1 MKLVWMIK
9 KQYVCQ
15 LYFADFMSAK
25 LLQVIDLQ
33 WFFMNIRMGR
43 AQCAHV
49 LRRVLRHVFRNAERL
64 FRIAAGGEGLCTCTG
79 RLCVAAQGQKLCEAP
94 GHGYPGALMGDGA
107 ADIQFSSLCRTF
119 RRIRWPSAREQSRR
133 ISPPSF
139 LPRREDRYMLIASQ
153 VMLRERSAV
162 PSRLSRTVRAV
173 LVGSGIALCGLS
185 AQASRTVDEVAQ
197 LLDQG
202 NAKQA
207 AKQAESYL
215 KQNPG
220 DVEMRFMQGV
230 IATEQK
236 LNVQAIKIFSTLI
249 RDYPNMPEPY
259 NNLAVLY
266 AADGQERK
274 AAEALEQAIRTN
286 PSYTTAHEN
295 LGDLYARMASE
306 AYSKALQLDGSR
318 KAIPAKLA
326 LITQLVPGQQTPAKT
341 LVAAAS
347 TPAAAAP
354 SVSRATQA
362 EAKVEPKQ
370 EAKAEKKPEAVAV
383 APAQPAP
390 KVDAKAP
397 VKSTLAPAAVAAAVV
412 AVAAAPEA
420 DAAKVEVKPAKPSAE
435 QAAPAAKPAMAAKP
449 AAAVSEV
456 ESAVHA
462 WAAAWQKQDM
472 PRYLNAYSE
481 KFVPADGSSFD
492 KWKEARRVRIVG
504 KDNISVALQNLRV
517 SVDGDQA
524 TAKFRQRYVAGSL
537 NSTTRKTLALRQEKG
552 AWRIVRE
559 STGG

>member
-1 MKLVWMIK
+1 
-9 KQYVCQ
+9 
-15 LYFADFMSAK
+15 
-25 LLQVIDLQ
+25 
-33 WFFMNIRMGR
+33 
-43 AQCAHV
+43 
-49 LRRVLRHVFRNAERL
+49 
-64 FRIAAGGEGLCTCTG
+64 
-79 RLCVAAQGQKLCEAP
+79 
-94 GHGYPGALMGDGA
+94 
-107 ADIQFSSLCRTF
+107 
-119 RRIRWPSAREQSRR
+119 
-133 ISPPSF
+133 
-139 LPRREDRYMLIASQ
+139 MLIASE
-153 VMLRERSAV
+153 VMLRERCAV
-162 PSRLSRTVRAV
+162 PSHLSRPMLAV
-173 LVGSGIALCGLS
+173 LAAWGITLCSLS
-185 AQASRTVDEVAQ
+185 AHASRSVDEVAQ

-207 AKQAESYL
+207 AKQAETYL

-236 LNVQAIKIFSTLI
+236 HSAQAIKIFSTLI

-318 KAIPAKLA
+318 KAIPPQLA
-326 LITQLVPGQQTPAKT
+326 LITQLAPGQQASAKT

-347 TPAAAAP
+347 TSGAAAP
-354 SVSRATQA
+354 RATQV

-370 EAKAEKKPEAVAV
+370 ETKIEKKPEVLAA
-383 APAQPAP
+383 APAQTAP
-390 KVDAKAP
+390 
-397 VKSTLAPAAVAAAVV
+397 
-412 AVAAAPEA
+412 
-420 DAAKVEVKPAKPSAE
+420 KVEVKPSAAE
-435 QAAPAAKPAMAAKP
+435 AVSASVEKAAVAAKP
-449 AAAVSEV
+449 AAQVAAAEV
-456 ESAVHA
+456 ESAVNA

-481 KFVPADGSSFD
+481 KFVPADGTSLD
-492 KWKEARRVRIVG
+492 KWKEARRARIVG
-504 KDNISVALQNLRV
+504 KDNITVSLQNVRV

-537 NSTTRKTLALRQEKG
+537 NSTTRKTLALRHEKG
-552 AWRIVRE
+552 SWRIVRE

>member
-1 MKLVWMIK
+1 
-9 KQYVCQ
+9 
-15 LYFADFMSAK
+15 
-25 LLQVIDLQ
+25 
-33 WFFMNIRMGR
+33 
-43 AQCAHV
+43 
-49 LRRVLRHVFRNAERL
+49 
-64 FRIAAGGEGLCTCTG
+64 
-79 RLCVAAQGQKLCEAP
+79 
-94 GHGYPGALMGDGA
+94 
-107 ADIQFSSLCRTF
+107 
-119 RRIRWPSAREQSRR
+119 
-133 ISPPSF
+133 
-139 LPRREDRYMLIASQ
+139 ML
-153 VMLRERSAV
+153 
-162 PSRLSRTVRAV
+162 AV
-173 LVGSGIALCGLS
+173 LAAWGMALCSLS
-185 AQASRTVDEVAQ
+185 AHASRSVDEVAQ

-207 AKQAESYL
+207 AKQAETYL

-236 LNVQAIKIFSTLI
+236 QSAQAIKIFSTLI

-318 KAIPAKLA
+318 KAIPPKLA
-326 LITQLVPGQQTPAKT
+326 LITQLVPGQQTPVKT

-347 TPAAAAP
+347 TSAAAAP
-354 SVSRATQA
+354 RATQV

-370 EAKAEKKPEAVAV
+370 EAKTEKKPEVLAA
-383 APAQPAP
+383 APTQTAP
-390 KVDAKAP
+390 KVEAKAP
-397 VKSTLAPAAVAAAVV
+397 VKNTPAVTAPVVVAAA
-412 AVAAAPEA
+412 AVKA
-420 DAAKVEVKPAKPSAE
+420 DTPKVEAKPSAAE
-435 QAAPAAKPAMAAKP
+435 AEPAPAQKPAAAAKP
-449 AAAVSEV
+449 AAQVAAAEV
-456 ESAVHA
+456 ESAVNA

-481 KFVPADGSSFD
+481 KFVPADGTSLD

-504 KDNISVALQNLRV
+504 KDNITVSLQNVRV

-537 NSTTRKTLALRQEKG
+537 NSTTRKTLALRHEKG
-552 AWRIVRE
+552 SWRIVRE

>member
-1 MKLVWMIK
+1 
-9 KQYVCQ
+9 
-15 LYFADFMSAK
+15 
-25 LLQVIDLQ
+25 
-33 WFFMNIRMGR
+33 
-43 AQCAHV
+43 
-49 LRRVLRHVFRNAERL
+49 
-64 FRIAAGGEGLCTCTG
+64 
-79 RLCVAAQGQKLCEAP
+79 
-94 GHGYPGALMGDGA
+94 
-107 ADIQFSSLCRTF
+107 
-119 RRIRWPSAREQSRR
+119 
-133 ISPPSF
+133 
-139 LPRREDRYMLIASQ
+139 ML
-153 VMLRERSAV
+153 
-162 PSRLSRTVRAV
+162 AV
-173 LVGSGIALCGLS
+173 LAAWGIALCSLS
-185 AQASRTVDEVAQ
+185 AHASRSVDEVAQ

-207 AKQAESYL
+207 AKQAETYL

-236 LNVQAIKIFSTLI
+236 QSAQAIKIFSTLI

-318 KAIPAKLA
+318 KAIPPKLA

-347 TPAAAAP
+347 TSAAAAP
-354 SVSRATQA
+354 SAPRATQA

-370 EAKAEKKPEAVAV
+370 EAKTEKKPEVLAVAS
-383 APAQPAP
+383 AQTAP
-390 KVDAKAP
+390 KVEAKAP
-397 VKSTLAPAAVAAAVV
+397 VKSTPAVVAPVAAAAPVVAAAVK
-412 AVAAAPEA
+412 AEAP
-420 DAAKVEVKPAKPSAE
+420 KVEVKPAKPSAAE
-435 QAAPAAKPAMAAKP
+435 AAPAPAEKPAVAAKP
-449 AAAVSEV
+449 AAQVAAAEV
-456 ESAVHA
+456 ESAVNA

-472 PRYLNAYSE
+472 ARYLNAYSE
-481 KFVPADGSSFD
+481 KFVPADGTSLD

-504 KDNISVALQNLRV
+504 KDNITVALQNVRV

-537 NSTTRKTLALRQEKG
+537 NSTTRKTLALRHEKG
-552 AWRIVRE
+552 SWRIVRE

>member
-1 MKLVWMIK
+1 
-9 KQYVCQ
+9 
-15 LYFADFMSAK
+15 
-25 LLQVIDLQ
+25 
-33 WFFMNIRMGR
+33 
-43 AQCAHV
+43 
-49 LRRVLRHVFRNAERL
+49 
-64 FRIAAGGEGLCTCTG
+64 
-79 RLCVAAQGQKLCEAP
+79 
-94 GHGYPGALMGDGA
+94 
-107 ADIQFSSLCRTF
+107 
-119 RRIRWPSAREQSRR
+119 
-133 ISPPSF
+133 
-139 LPRREDRYMLIASQ
+139 MLIASE

-162 PSRLSRTVRAV
+162 PSRLSRPMLAV
-173 LVGSGIALCGLS
+173 LAGWGIALCSLS
-185 AQASRTVDEVAQ
+185 AQASRSVDEVAQ

-236 LNVQAIKIFSTLI
+236 QSAQAIKIFSTLI

-318 KAIPAKLA
+318 KAIPPKLA
-326 LITQLVPGQQTPAKT
+326 LITQLVPGQQSPAKT

-347 TPAAAAP
+347 TNAAAAP
-354 SVSRATQA
+354 AAPVILPRTAQA
-362 EAKVEPKQ
+362 EAKTETKVEPKQ
-370 EAKAEKKPEAVAV
+370 ETRAEKKPEVVAV
-383 APAQPAP
+383 APAQTTP
-390 KVDAKAP
+390 KVEAKAA
-397 VKSTLAPAAVAAAVV
+397 VKSTVVAAVAAPVV
-412 AVAAAPEA
+412 AVAAAKT
-420 DAAKVEVKPAKPSAE
+420 DASKVEAKPAKPSAAE
-435 QAAPAAKPAMAAKP
+435 AAPAAKTAVTPRAPEPKS
-449 AAAVSEV
+449 AAAASEV
-456 ESAVHA
+456 ESAVNA
-462 WAAAWQKQDM
+462 WVAAWQKQDM
-472 PRYLNAYSE
+472 QRYLNAYSE
-481 KFVPADGSSFD
+481 KFVPADGSSLE
-492 KWKEARRVRIVG
+492 KWKEARRVRIAG
-504 KDNISVALQNLRV
+504 KDNISVSLQNIRV

-537 NSTTRKTLALRQEKG
+537 NSTTRKTLALRHEKG

>member
-1 MKLVWMIK
+1 
-9 KQYVCQ
+9 
-15 LYFADFMSAK
+15 
-25 LLQVIDLQ
+25 
-33 WFFMNIRMGR
+33 
-43 AQCAHV
+43 
-49 LRRVLRHVFRNAERL
+49 
-64 FRIAAGGEGLCTCTG
+64 
-79 RLCVAAQGQKLCEAP
+79 
-94 GHGYPGALMGDGA
+94 
-107 ADIQFSSLCRTF
+107 
-119 RRIRWPSAREQSRR
+119 
-133 ISPPSF
+133 
-139 LPRREDRYMLIASQ
+139 MLIASE
-153 VMLRERSAV
+153 VMLRERNAV
-162 PSRLSRTVRAV
+162 PSRLSRPKLAV
-173 LVGSGIALCGLS
+173 LAAWGIALCSLS
-185 AQASRTVDEVAQ
+185 AHASRSVDEVAQ

-207 AKQAESYL
+207 AKQAETYL

-236 LNVQAIKIFSTLI
+236 QSAQAIKIFSALI

-318 KAIPAKLA
+318 KAIPPKLA

-347 TPAAAAP
+347 TSAAAAP
-354 SVSRATQA
+354 SAPVTLPRAAQA

-370 EAKAEKKPEAVAV
+370 EAKTEKKPEVVAV
-383 APAQPAP
+383 APAQTAP
-390 KVDAKAP
+390 KVEAKAP
-397 VKSTLAPAAVAAAVV
+397 VKSTPAVVVPAAAVAAPVV
-412 AVAAAPEA
+412 AVAAAVKA
-420 DAAKVEVKPAKPSAE
+420 DAPKVEVKPAKPTAAE
-435 QAAPAAKPAMAAKP
+435 AAPVAKPAVAAKSAVQV
-449 AAAVSEV
+449 AASEV
-456 ESAVHA
+456 ESAVNA

-481 KFVPADGSSFD
+481 KFVPADGSSLD

-504 KDNISVALQNLRV
+504 KDNITVSLQNVRV

-552 AWRIVRE
+552 SWRIVRE